1 MSSIRIMK
9 AIALLACILGVYPSI
24 ATAGFLDGIITIT
37 TTNGA
42 DQSPQGAPQKAIP
55 PTSAPAIK
63 PECLVYDGFREN
75 GDGTLTDPRNGL
87 IWQKCVVGRTWNGSA
102 CSGSAQDDNW
112 YAAMNAAKENRFLG
126 KSDWRLPTKA
136 EMESIMILETSC
148 YGLRNHISE
157 RLDAAGLSWTI
168 TPYGDAGYVTIHQLG
183 GESYTVGRG
192 EVRHSERNGYGTHAS
207 RLVRVDHALPKEDV
221 AQIDRE
227 FLRLRRAMAE
237 TAASI
242 ATSTALEKT
251 EQAKA
256 ECMQSNKPKLAKVSA
271 HLVFLHLGL
280 NSAKEQMQRQRDGA
294 KYSGYVDKQRM
305 YDLGNSA
312 VTLEESIKEYFA
324 QYKQLGGTA
333 KSPELVKA
341 LPSNPCDSLP
351 VVWTT
356 KKELTNLSRLRYA
369 QYGFLDSNKEH
380 IQAVLALEDTAYR
393 SVTFVKGLP
402 EINDYNLKA
411 NEAIAGFGFS
421 QDDNIQLKKF
431 LEWWRTRFKPV
442 YFKHLVALNSVAPF
456 KSLDEVEELTLEEKN
471 RYLDKANY
479 PEGPYDVLT
488 NPFPDTGA
496 LPADKAAVMKATS
509 ATLAAI
515 NK

>member
-1 MSSIRIMK
+1 MK
-9 AIALLACILGVYPSI
+9 AIALLACIFGLHPSI

-37 TTNGA
+37 TTNGVE
-42 DQSPQGAPQKAIP
+42 QSTQGSPQKVIP

-63 PECLVYDGFREN
+63 PECLVYDGFRDN

-102 CSGSAQDDNW
+102 CSGTAQVDNW

-148 YGLRNHISE
+148 YGLRDHISE

-168 TPYGDAGYVTIHQLG
+168 TPYGDAGYVSIHKLG
-183 GESYTVGRG
+183 GESYTVGAGRVSNG
-192 EVRHSERNGYGTHAS
+192 ERNGYNNHAS
-207 RLVRVDHALPKEDV
+207 RLVRVDHALPKDEAV
-221 AQIDRE
+221 QIDRE
-227 FLRLRRAMAE
+227 FQRLRRAMAE

-256 ECMQSNKPKLAKVSA
+256 ECMQSNKPKLAKLSA
-271 HLVFLHLGL
+271 NIVLLHTALS
-280 NSAKEQMQRQRDGA
+280 SAKEQIQRQRDGA

-305 YDLGNSA
+305 YDLGNNVVS
-312 VTLEESIKEYFA
+312 LEENIKEYFA

-369 QYGFLDSNKEH
+369 QYGFLDSNKDR
-380 IQAVLALEDTAYR
+380 IQAVLSLEDTAYR
-393 SVTFVKGLP
+393 SVTFVKGVP
-402 EINDYNLKA
+402 DINDYNIPA
-411 NEAIAGFGFS
+411 NQVIAGFGFS
-421 QDDNIQLKKF
+421 QEDTVQLKKF
-431 LEWWRTRFKPV
+431 LDWWKNRFKPI

-456 KSLDEVEELTLEEKN
+456 KSLDEVEELTPDEKN

-488 NPFPDTGA
+488 NPFPDGGA

-509 ATLAAI
+509 VTLAAI